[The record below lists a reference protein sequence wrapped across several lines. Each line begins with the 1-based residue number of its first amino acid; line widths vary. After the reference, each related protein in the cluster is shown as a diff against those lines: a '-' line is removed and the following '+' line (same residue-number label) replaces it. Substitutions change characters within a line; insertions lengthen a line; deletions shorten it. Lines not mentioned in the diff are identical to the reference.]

1 MKYQKPEVS
10 MLTAIKA
17 IQGGKGFDMIPD
29 SDPQP
34 PNHTNGAAYEAD
46 E

>member
-1 MKYQKPEVS
+1 MRYTKPEVFAKS
-10 MLTAIKA
+10 AVGE
-17 IQGGKGFDMIPD
+17 IQGGKGYNMTPD